1 MKRNK
6 LPFGLNMSKENI
18 YSITFLIVFFLEIS
32 SFADKEHWVDIQQKN
47 KNILTKQKFEVF
59 VNIKAEKEENPYC
72 FFPPEFENNMENLSL
87 DIKKISTRESEK
99 EVNLEICI
107 EGIAQEAGE
116 YTIGPMKVPYI
127 LLSADMENEF
137 IKDNTRVIPTSYWE
151 VPSLQIKVK
160 DEQFLKY
167 KRYAYIGVGIILFS
181 AISILMALLY
191 RKRAKK
197 QTMEAEIT
205 MSDFLHVARKY
216 RLDGNYYEY
225 LKTLLEIVK
234 KLEDKKKD
242 KDLLNLEQ
250 KLKEK
255 INEVGYKGSIP
266 TEQEM
271 DFLWKEVANNV
282 SVYEDK
288 KNV

>member
-1 MKRNK
+1 MPKK
-6 LPFGLNMSKENI
+6 NI
-18 YSITFLIVFFLEIS
+18 YSIIFLLIFFLEVS
-32 SFADKEHWVDIQQKN
+32 SFAEKEHWVDIQQKD
-47 KNILTKQKFEVF
+47 KNILAKQRFEIL

-72 FFPPEFENNMENLSL
+72 FFPPEFENDKENLSL
-87 DIKKISTRESEK
+87 NVKKMGTRESER

-116 YTIGPMKVPYI
+116 YTVGPMRIPYI
-127 LLSADMENEF
+127 VLSSDMETEF

-151 VPSLQIKVK
+151 VPSLQIKVR
-160 DEQFLKY
+160 DERFFKY

-181 AISILMALLY
+181 VSSIFMVLFY
-191 RKRAKK
+191 RNRMKNQPIK
-197 QTMEAEIT
+197 AEIT
-205 MSDFLHVARKY
+205 MSDSLHVARKY

-234 KLEDKKKD
+234 RLQEKKGDKE
-242 KDLLNLEQ
+242 LLNLEQ

-255 INEVGYKGSIP
+255 INEVGYKGITP

-271 DFLWKEVANNV
+271 DFFWKEVANNV
-282 SVYEDK
+282 SIYEDK

>member
-1 MKRNK
+1 MPKR
-6 LPFGLNMSKENI
+6 NI
-18 YSITFLIVFFLEIS
+18 YSIIFLLIFFLEVS
-32 SFADKEHWVDIQQKN
+32 SFAEKEHWVDIQQKD
-47 KNILTKQKFEVF
+47 KNILAKQRFEIL

-72 FFPPEFENNMENLSL
+72 FFPPEFENDKENLSL
-87 DIKKISTRESEK
+87 NVKKMGTRESER

-116 YTIGPMKVPYI
+116 YTIGPMRIPYI
-127 LLSADMENEF
+127 LLSADMETEF

-151 VPSLQIKVK
+151 VPSLQIKVR
-160 DEQFLKY
+160 DERLFKY

-181 AISILMALLY
+181 VSSIFMVLFY
-191 RKRAKK
+191 RNRMKNQPIK
-197 QTMEAEIT
+197 AEIT
-205 MSDFLHVARKY
+205 MSDSLHVARKY

-234 KLEDKKKD
+234 RLQEKKGDKE
-242 KDLLNLEQ
+242 LLNLEQ

-255 INEVGYKGSIP
+255 INEVGYKGITP

-271 DFLWKEVANNV
+271 DFFWKEVANNV
-282 SVYEDK
+282 SIYEDK

>member
-1 MKRNK
+1 MPKR
-6 LPFGLNMSKENI
+6 NI
-18 YSITFLIVFFLEIS
+18 YSIIFLLIFFLEVS
-32 SFADKEHWVDIQQKN
+32 SFAEKEHWVDIQQKD
-47 KNILTKQKFEVF
+47 KNILAKQRFEIL

-72 FFPPEFENNMENLSL
+72 FFPPEFENDKENLSL
-87 DIKKISTRESEK
+87 NVKKMGTRESER

-116 YTIGPMKVPYI
+116 YTIGPMRIPYI
-127 LLSADMENEF
+127 LLSADMETEF

-151 VPSLQIKVK
+151 VPSLQIKVR
-160 DEQFLKY
+160 DERFFKY

-181 AISILMALLY
+181 VSSIFMVLFY
-191 RKRAKK
+191 RNRMKNQPIK
-197 QTMEAEIT
+197 AEIT
-205 MSDFLHVARKY
+205 MSDSLHVARKY

-234 KLEDKKKD
+234 RLQEKKGDKE
-242 KDLLNLEQ
+242 LLNLEQ

-255 INEVGYKGSIP
+255 INEVGYKGITP

-271 DFLWKEVANNV
+271 DFFWKEVANNV
-282 SVYEDK
+282 SIYEDK